1 MPDVDVVIA
10 GAGIAGACAALA
22 LAADRSVHIVEAD
35 RPAAGASGAAAGLV
49 NPLMGR
55 KAKAVWQI
63 DEALGAF
70 EAVLET
76 AEADSLFRPGGV
88 LRPTVEDKQVS
99 FFQDAVDRHP
109 EFATWLPADVVRE
122 RFPDVR
128 TAGGALHIPRGGAVD
143 VPALVEAML
152 DAARDR
158 NATVD
163 TGVCV
168 TGWEETGNA
177 IRVHTESADGAPVT
191 ITAGHLLLAVGQ
203 GFPAFDALT
212 GLGLYGVKGQ
222 TLRVRRPDGLGPLL
236 PMSGRGYIVPN
247 GDTLV
252 LGSSYQHDFD
262 DLSPSND
269 ATQYI
274 QQKTAQMLPG
284 VDTAC
289 VLDVQVGVRVYAP
302 HSNLP
307 IVGPLPDH
315 ARCWAFTALGSK
327 GLLTAPRIAD
337 ALPRYLAAPEQIP
350 PALQV
355 PDPAS

>member
-1 MPDVDVVIA
+1 
-10 GAGIAGACAALA
+10 
-22 LAADRSVHIVEAD
+22 
-35 RPAAGASGAAAGLV
+35 
-49 NPLMGR
+49 
-55 KAKAVWQI
+55 
-63 DEALGAF
+63 
-70 EAVLET
+70 
-76 AEADSLFRPGGV
+76 
-88 LRPTVEDKQVS
+88 
-99 FFQDAVDRHP
+99 
-109 EFATWLPADVVRE
+109 
-122 RFPDVR
+122 
-128 TAGGALHIPRGGAVD
+128 
-143 VPALVEAML
+143 
-152 DAARDR
+152 
-158 NATVD
+158 
-163 TGVCV
+163 
-168 TGWEETGNA
+168 
-177 IRVHTESADGAPVT
+177 
-191 ITAGHLLLAVGQ
+191 
-203 GFPAFDALT
+203 
-212 GLGLYGVKGQ
+212 
-222 TLRVRRPDGLGPLL
+222 
-236 PMSGRGYIVPN
+236 MSGRGYIVPN

-337 ALPRYLAAPEQIP
+337 VLPRYLAAPEQIP